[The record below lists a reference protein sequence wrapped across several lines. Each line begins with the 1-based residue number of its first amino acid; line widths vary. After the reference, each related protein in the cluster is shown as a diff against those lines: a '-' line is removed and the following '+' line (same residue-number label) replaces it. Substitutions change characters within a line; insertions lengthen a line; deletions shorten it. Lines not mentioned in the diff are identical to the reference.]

1 MATVSAPVKRMRR
14 LRPAPLWLS
23 LLPAFLAYFFLDF
36 SLRLFYGAMSDVS
49 LWAWQ
54 PLVFTLLWSGTM
66 TAIAALL
73 PRTGRR
79 IFLLVTFV
87 PFVLLSITHCVLYQ
101 LTGTCFS
108 FADLAYA
115 GDGARFVSAAY
126 FHLKVGQ
133 WLSIAV
139 CLALML
145 SAVIFTPQ
153 THVGRRGGIA
163 AAVLAAACAAGIFV
177 VHTTQM
183 PRGGAVE
190 HSEYLAWDNAESHDT
205 LADAYA
211 EFTNANRC
219 LMFSGLY
226 QYTVRGAAVTL
237 WPQTTADTERIAEL
251 DAYYAAHPKQA
262 ADTPLTGAF
271 AGKNLIMMESVDD
284 WLVTPE
290 YMPNLYRLEQ
300 EGVDFRNYY
309 APIFLAAATFNS
321 EFTANTG
328 LIAPEYQVR
337 NSYYSE
343 HALPYSLPNRF
354 RDAGYRAR
362 SYHAANPNIYN
373 RGQIHLNFGYESYN
387 DYGDLGM
394 DDYMLDS
401 QLLRGYDQIVSDE
414 PFFSFIITYSG
425 HGPYT
430 TEQQNISEP
439 HLDRARAVIDYSAVP
454 YTTEAQ
460 KEEYTR
466 AVAQAMETDAF
477 IGGLRERLEADGHAE
492 DTVLMLFT
500 DHYCKY
506 FSDAELIS
514 AIKGTS
520 NHNLLS
526 NVPFV
531 IWTEGIT
538 PQVSE
543 KTSARWT
550 SRRRSWTCSRWTL
563 TCAIISAMTCSART
577 AAWSTSATT
586 RGMTARPT
594 TPAATTRR
602 TRPCW
607 PCAGRCVS
615 SSMSR
620 RIRSAMTTLPICSGA
635 GSSIRMNRNAAKS
648 APNAMHSGRFFD
660 FRGYPF
666 MPGIRSRIVLDSLT
680 VTVHAAE
687 CVVPSAAVIC
697 RITDVEPTA
706 AAVAVTE

>member
-1 MATVSAPVKRMRR
+1 MATVSAPVKRARR

-36 SLRLFYGAMSDVS
+36 SLRLFYGAMSNVS

-87 PFVLLSITHCVLYQ
+87 PLALLTIAHCVLYQ

-145 SAVIFTPQ
+145 CAVIFTPK

-177 VHTTQM
+177 VHTVLM
-183 PRGGAVE
+183 PKGGAVE
-190 HSEYLAWDNAESHDT
+190 HSEYLAWDNAASHDT

-226 QYTVRGAAVTL
+226 QYTVRGAVVTL

-262 ADTPLTGAF
+262 ADTPMTGAF
-271 AGKNLIMMESVDD
+271 AGKNLIFIMKESMDD

-300 EGVDFRNYY
+300 EGVYFRNYY

-328 LIAPEYQVR
+328 MIAPEYQVR
-337 NSYYSE
+337 NSYYTE

-354 RDAGYRAR
+354 RNAGYCAR
-362 SYHAANPNIYN
+362 SFHAANPNIYN

-401 QLLRGYDQIVSDE
+401 QLLRGYDRIVSDE

-430 TEQQNISEP
+430 EEQDTISAP
-439 HLDRARAVIDYSAVP
+439 HLARARAVIDYSAVP

-492 DTVLMLFT
+492 DTVLVLFT

-520 NHNLLS
+520 DHNLLS

-538 PQVSE
+538 PQVYDKYVSTMDIAPTVVDLFSLDADLRYYIGNDMFGPDGGVVYFRNYAWYDG
-543 KTSARWT
+543 KTYDTGNDASTNPAVLAMREQVREQINISQDT
-550 SRRRSWTCSRWTL
+550 FRYDYFAYLQRR
-563 TCAIISAMTCSART
+563 
-577 AAWSTSATT
+577 
-586 RGMTARPT
+586 
-594 TPAATTRR
+594 
-602 TRPCW
+602 
-607 PCAGRCVS
+607 
-615 SSMSR
+615 
-620 RIRSAMTTLPICSGA
+620 
-635 GSSIRMNRNAAKS
+635 
-648 APNAMHSGRFFD
+648 
-660 FRGYPF
+660 
-666 MPGIRSRIVLDSLT
+666 GILNPD
-680 VTVHAAE
+680 E
-687 CVVPSAAVIC
+687 
-697 RITDVEPTA
+697 
-706 AAVAVTE
+706 

>member
-1 MATVSAPVKRMRR
+1 MATVSAPVKRARR

-36 SLRLFYGAMSDVS
+36 SLRLFYGAMSNVP

-87 PFVLLSITHCVLYQ
+87 PFALLTIAHCVLYQ

-115 GDGARFVSAAY
+115 GDGARFISAAY

-139 CLALML
+139 CLTLML
-145 SAVIFTPQ
+145 CAVIFTPQ
-153 THVGRRGGIA
+153 THVGRRGGIVV
-163 AAVLAAACAAGIFV
+163 AVLAAACAAGIFV

-183 PRGGAVE
+183 PRGGIVE

-226 QYTVRGAAVTL
+226 QYTVRGAVVTI

-262 ADTPLTGAF
+262 ADTPMTGAF
-271 AGKNLIMMESVDD
+271 AGKNLILIMMESVDD

-328 LIAPEYQVR
+328 MIAPEYQVR
-337 NSYYSE
+337 NLYYTE
-343 HALPYSLPNRF
+343 HALPYSLANLF

-430 TEQQNISEP
+430 EEQDTISAP
-439 HLDRARAVIDYSAVP
+439 HLARARAVIDYSTVP

-477 IGGLRERLEADGHAE
+477 IGGLRKQLEADGHAE

-506 FSDAELIS
+506 FSDVEFIS
-514 AIKGTS
+514 AIKGETDR
-520 NHNLLS
+520 NMLS

-543 KTSARWT
+543 KYVSTMDIAPTIVDLFSLDADLRYYIGNDMFGPDGGVVYFRNYAWYDGKT
-550 SRRRSWTCSRWTL
+550 YDTGNDASTNPAVLAMREQIDISQDTFRSDYFAYL
-563 TCAIISAMTCSART
+563 QK
-577 AAWSTSATT
+577 
-586 RGMTARPT
+586 
-594 TPAATTRR
+594 
-602 TRPCW
+602 
-607 PCAGRCVS
+607 
-615 SSMSR
+615 
-620 RIRSAMTTLPICSGA
+620 RSG
-635 GSSIRMNRNAAKS
+635 
-648 APNAMHSGRFFD
+648 
-660 FRGYPF
+660 
-666 MPGIRSRIVLDSLT
+666 
-680 VTVHAAE
+680 E
-687 CVVPSAAVIC
+687 
-697 RITDVEPTA
+697 
-706 AAVAVTE
+706 TETK

>member
-1 MATVSAPVKRMRR
+1 MATVSAPVKRARR
-14 LRPAPLWLS
+14 LRPAPLWLG

-36 SLRLFYGAMSDVS
+36 SLRLFYGAMSNVS

-87 PFVLLSITHCVLYQ
+87 PFALLTIAHCVLYQ

-115 GDGARFVSAAY
+115 GDGARFVSEAY

-145 SAVIFTPQ
+145 CAVIFTPP

-163 AAVLAAACAAGIFV
+163 AAVLAAACAAGIFA

-237 WPQTTADTERIAEL
+237 WPQTMADTERIAEL
-251 DAYYAAHPKQA
+251 DDYYASHPKEA
-262 ADTPLTGAF
+262 ADTPMTGAF
-271 AGKNLIMMESVDD
+271 AGKNLILIMMESVDD

-343 HALPYSLPNRF
+343 HALPYSLPNLF

-362 SYHAANPNIYN
+362 SFHAANPSIYN
-373 RGQIHLNFGYESYN
+373 RGQIHLNFGYESYS

-439 HLDRARAVIDYSAVP
+439 HLDRARAVSDYSTVP

-506 FSDAELIS
+506 FSDTELIE

-520 NHNLLS
+520 DHNLLS

-538 PQVSE
+538 PQVYDKYVSTMDIAPTVVDLFSLDADLRYYIGNDMFGPDGGVVYFRNYAWYDG
-543 KTSARWT
+543 KTYDTGNDASSNPAVLAMREQAREQLDVSQDT
-550 SRRRSWTCSRWTL
+550 FRYDYFACLQRR
-563 TCAIISAMTCSART
+563 
-577 AAWSTSATT
+577 
-586 RGMTARPT
+586 
-594 TPAATTRR
+594 
-602 TRPCW
+602 
-607 PCAGRCVS
+607 
-615 SSMSR
+615 
-620 RIRSAMTTLPICSGA
+620 
-635 GSSIRMNRNAAKS
+635 
-648 APNAMHSGRFFD
+648 
-660 FRGYPF
+660 
-666 MPGIRSRIVLDSLT
+666 GILNPD
-680 VTVHAAE
+680 E
-687 CVVPSAAVIC
+687 
-697 RITDVEPTA
+697 
-706 AAVAVTE
+706 

>member
-1 MATVSAPVKRMRR
+1 MATVSAPAKRARR

-36 SLRLFYGAMSDVS
+36 SLRLFYGAMSSVS

-87 PFVLLSITHCVLYQ
+87 PFALLTIAHCVLYQ

-145 SAVIFTPQ
+145 CAVIFTPK

-262 ADTPLTGAF
+262 ADTPMTGAF
-271 AGKNLIMMESVDD
+271 AGKNLILIMMESVDD

-300 EGVDFRNYY
+300 EGVYFRNYY

-328 LIAPEYQVR
+328 MIAPEYQVR

-343 HALPYSLPNRF
+343 HALPYSLPNLF

-362 SYHAANPNIYN
+362 SFHAANPSIYN
-373 RGQIHLNFGYESYN
+373 RGEIHLNFGYESYN

-439 HLDRARAVIDYSAVP
+439 HLDRARAVIDYSTVP

-506 FSDAELIS
+506 FSDAEFIS
-514 AIKGTS
+514 AIKGETDC
-520 NHNLLS
+520 NMLS

-538 PQVSE
+538 PQVYGKYVSTMDIAPTVVDLFSLDADLRYYIGNDMFGPDGGVVYFRNYAWYDG
-543 KTSARWT
+543 KTYDTGNDASTNPAVLAMREQVREQLNVSQDT
-550 SRRRSWTCSRWTL
+550 FRYDYFAYLQRR
-563 TCAIISAMTCSART
+563 
-577 AAWSTSATT
+577 
-586 RGMTARPT
+586 
-594 TPAATTRR
+594 
-602 TRPCW
+602 
-607 PCAGRCVS
+607 
-615 SSMSR
+615 
-620 RIRSAMTTLPICSGA
+620 
-635 GSSIRMNRNAAKS
+635 
-648 APNAMHSGRFFD
+648 
-660 FRGYPF
+660 
-666 MPGIRSRIVLDSLT
+666 GILNPD
-680 VTVHAAE
+680 E
-687 CVVPSAAVIC
+687 
-697 RITDVEPTA
+697 
-706 AAVAVTE
+706 

>member
-1 MATVSAPVKRMRR
+1 MATVSAPVKRVRR
-14 LRPAPLWLS
+14 LCPAPLWLS
-23 LLPAFLAYFFLDF
+23 LLLAFLAYFLLDF
-36 SLRLFYGAMSDVS
+36 SLRLFYGSMSDVS

-87 PFVLLSITHCVLYQ
+87 PFALLTIAHCVLYQ

-115 GDGARFVSAAY
+115 GDGVRFISASY
-126 FHLKVGQ
+126 FRLRKGE
-133 WLSIAV
+133 WFSLAV
-139 CLALML
+139 CLAMML
-145 SAVIFTPQ
+145 CAVIFTPQ

-163 AAVLAAACAAGIFV
+163 AAVLAATCAAGILV

-183 PRGGAVE
+183 PQGGIVE
-190 HSEYLAWDNAESHDT
+190 HNEYLAWNDAASHDT
-205 LADAYA
+205 LSETYA

-219 LMFSGLY
+219 LMLTGLY

-237 WPQTTADTERIAEL
+237 WPQDTATDQRLAEL
-251 DAYYAAHPKQA
+251 DDYYASHPKEA
-262 ADTPLTGAF
+262 ADTPMTGAF
-271 AGKNLIMMESVDD
+271 AGKNLIFIMMESMDD

-290 YMPNLYRLEQ
+290 YMPNLWRMEQ
-300 EGVDFRNYY
+300 EGLYFPNYY

-337 NSYYSE
+337 NSYYAE
-343 HALPYSLPNRF
+343 HALPYSLANLF
-354 RDAGYRAR
+354 CDAGYRAR

-414 PFFSFIITYSG
+414 PVFSFIITYSG

-439 HLDRARAVIDYSAVP
+439 HLDRARTVIDYSTVP

-514 AIKGTS
+514 AIKGETDR
-520 NHNLLS
+520 NMLS

-543 KTSARWT
+543 KYVSTMDIAPTIVDLFSLDADLRYYIGNDMFGPDGGVVYFRNYAWYDGKT
-550 SRRRSWTCSRWTL
+550 YDTGNDASSNPAVLAMREQVREQLNVSQDTFRYDYFAYLQRR
-563 TCAIISAMTCSART
+563 
-577 AAWSTSATT
+577 
-586 RGMTARPT
+586 
-594 TPAATTRR
+594 
-602 TRPCW
+602 
-607 PCAGRCVS
+607 
-615 SSMSR
+615 
-620 RIRSAMTTLPICSGA
+620 
-635 GSSIRMNRNAAKS
+635 
-648 APNAMHSGRFFD
+648 
-660 FRGYPF
+660 
-666 MPGIRSRIVLDSLT
+666 GILNPD
-680 VTVHAAE
+680 E
-687 CVVPSAAVIC
+687 
-697 RITDVEPTA
+697 
-706 AAVAVTE
+706 

>member
-1 MATVSAPVKRMRR
+1 MATVSAPVKRVRR

-36 SLRLFYGAMSDVS
+36 SLRLFYGSMSDVP

-54 PLVFTLLWSGTM
+54 PLLFTLLWSGTM

-87 PFVLLSITHCVLYQ
+87 PFALLTIAHCVLYQ

-133 WLSIAV
+133 WPSIAV

-183 PRGGAVE
+183 PRGGIVE

-226 QYTVRGAAVTL
+226 QYTVRGAVVTI

-251 DAYYAAHPKQA
+251 GAYYAAHPKQA
-262 ADTPLTGAF
+262 ADTPMTGAF
-271 AGKNLIMMESVDD
+271 AGKNLILIMMESVDD

-328 LIAPEYQVR
+328 MIAPEYQVR
-337 NSYYSE
+337 NLYYTE
-343 HALPYSLPNRF
+343 HALPYSLANLF

-430 TEQQNISEP
+430 TEQQNISDP
-439 HLDRARAVIDYSAVP
+439 HLEQARAAIDYSTVP

-477 IGGLRERLEADGHAE
+477 IGGLRKQLEADGNAE

-506 FSDAELIS
+506 FSDVEFIS
-514 AIKGTS
+514 AIKGETDR
-520 NHNLLS
+520 NMLS

-543 KTSARWT
+543 KYVSTMDIAPTIVDLFSLDADLRYYIGNDMFGPDGGVVYFRNYAWYDGKT
-550 SRRRSWTCSRWTL
+550 YDTGNDASTNPAVLAMREQIDISQDTFRSDYFAYL
-563 TCAIISAMTCSART
+563 QK
-577 AAWSTSATT
+577 
-586 RGMTARPT
+586 
-594 TPAATTRR
+594 
-602 TRPCW
+602 
-607 PCAGRCVS
+607 
-615 SSMSR
+615 
-620 RIRSAMTTLPICSGA
+620 RSG
-635 GSSIRMNRNAAKS
+635 
-648 APNAMHSGRFFD
+648 
-660 FRGYPF
+660 
-666 MPGIRSRIVLDSLT
+666 
-680 VTVHAAE
+680 E
-687 CVVPSAAVIC
+687 
-697 RITDVEPTA
+697 
-706 AAVAVTE
+706 TETK

>member
-1 MATVSAPVKRMRR
+1 MATVSAPVKRARR

-36 SLRLFYGAMSDVS
+36 SLRLFYGAMSNVS

-87 PFVLLSITHCVLYQ
+87 PFALLTIAHCVLYQ

-115 GDGARFVSAAY
+115 GDGARFISAAY
-126 FHLKVGQ
+126 FRLKVGQ

-145 SAVIFTPQ
+145 CAVIFTPQ

-177 VHTTQM
+177 VHATQM
-183 PRGGAVE
+183 PRGGIVE
-190 HSEYLAWDNAESHDT
+190 HNEYLAWDNAESHDT

-226 QYTVRGAAVTL
+226 QYTVRGAVVTL

-262 ADTPLTGAF
+262 ADTPMTGAF
-271 AGKNLIMMESVDD
+271 AGKNLIFIMMESMDD

-300 EGVDFRNYY
+300 EGVYFRNYY
-309 APIFLAAATFNS
+309 APIFLTAATFNS

-337 NSYYSE
+337 NSYYTE
-343 HALPYSLPNRF
+343 HALPYSLANLF

-430 TEQQNISEP
+430 EEQDTISAP
-439 HLDRARAVIDYSAVP
+439 HLARARAAIDYSTVP

-477 IGGLRERLEADGHAE
+477 IGGLRERLEADGHAK

-506 FSDAELIS
+506 FSDTELIE
-514 AIKGTS
+514 AIKGTGD
-520 NHNLLS
+520 HNLLS

-543 KTSARWT
+543 KYVSTMDIAPTVVDLFSLDADLRYYIGNDMFGPDGGVVYFRNYAWYDGKT
-550 SRRRSWTCSRWTL
+550 YDTGNDASSNPAVLAMREQVREQIDISQDTFRYDYFAYLQRR
-563 TCAIISAMTCSART
+563 
-577 AAWSTSATT
+577 
-586 RGMTARPT
+586 
-594 TPAATTRR
+594 
-602 TRPCW
+602 
-607 PCAGRCVS
+607 
-615 SSMSR
+615 
-620 RIRSAMTTLPICSGA
+620 
-635 GSSIRMNRNAAKS
+635 
-648 APNAMHSGRFFD
+648 
-660 FRGYPF
+660 
-666 MPGIRSRIVLDSLT
+666 GILNPD
-680 VTVHAAE
+680 E
-687 CVVPSAAVIC
+687 
-697 RITDVEPTA
+697 
-706 AAVAVTE
+706 

>member
-1 MATVSAPVKRMRR
+1 MATVSAPVKRVRR

-23 LLPAFLAYFFLDF
+23 LLLAFLAYFLLDF
-36 SLRLFYGAMSDVS
+36 SLRLFYGSMSDVS

-87 PFVLLSITHCVLYQ
+87 PLALLTIAHCVLYQ

-115 GDGARFVSAAY
+115 GDGARFISASY
-126 FHLKVGQ
+126 FRLRKGE
-133 WLSIAV
+133 WFSLAV
-139 CLALML
+139 CLAMML
-145 SAVIFTPQ
+145 CAVIFTPQ
-153 THVGRRGGIA
+153 THVGRSGRIA
-163 AAVLAAACAAGIFV
+163 AAVLAAACAAGILV

-183 PRGGAVE
+183 PRGGIVE
-190 HSEYLAWDNAESHDT
+190 HNEYFAWNDAASHDT
-205 LADAYA
+205 LSETYA

-226 QYTVRGAAVTL
+226 QYTVRGAVVTI

-262 ADTPLTGAF
+262 ADTPMSGAF
-271 AGKNLIMMESVDD
+271 AGKNLILIMMESVDD

-290 YMPNLYRLEQ
+290 YMPNLWRMEQ
-300 EGVDFRNYY
+300 EGLYFPNYY
-309 APIFLAAATFNS
+309 APMFLAAATFNS

-337 NSYYSE
+337 NSYYAE
-343 HALPYSLPNRF
+343 HALPYSLANLF
-354 RDAGYRAR
+354 CDAGYRAR

-430 TEQQNISEP
+430 EEQDTISAP
-439 HLDRARAVIDYSAVP
+439 HLARARTVIDYSTVP

-506 FSDAELIS
+506 FSDVELIS
-514 AIKGTS
+514 AIKGETDR
-520 NHNLLS
+520 NMLS

-543 KTSARWT
+543 KYVSTMDIAPTVVDLFSLDADLRYYIGNDMFGPDGGVVYFRNYAWYDGKT
-550 SRRRSWTCSRWTL
+550 YDTGNDASSNPAVLAMREQVREQLNVSQDTFRYDYFAYLQRR
-563 TCAIISAMTCSART
+563 
-577 AAWSTSATT
+577 
-586 RGMTARPT
+586 
-594 TPAATTRR
+594 
-602 TRPCW
+602 
-607 PCAGRCVS
+607 
-615 SSMSR
+615 
-620 RIRSAMTTLPICSGA
+620 
-635 GSSIRMNRNAAKS
+635 
-648 APNAMHSGRFFD
+648 
-660 FRGYPF
+660 
-666 MPGIRSRIVLDSLT
+666 GILNPD
-680 VTVHAAE
+680 E
-687 CVVPSAAVIC
+687 
-697 RITDVEPTA
+697 
-706 AAVAVTE
+706 

>member
-1 MATVSAPVKRMRR
+1 MATVSAPVKRARR

-36 SLRLFYGAMSDVS
+36 SLRLFYGAMSNVS

-87 PFVLLSITHCVLYQ
+87 PFALLTIAHCVLYQ

-115 GDGARFVSAAY
+115 GDGARFISAAY

-145 SAVIFTPQ
+145 CAVIFTPQ

-177 VHTTQM
+177 VHATQM
-183 PRGGAVE
+183 PRGGIVE
-190 HSEYLAWDNAESHDT
+190 HNEYLAWDNAESHDT

-226 QYTVRGAAVTL
+226 QYTVRGAVVTL

-262 ADTPLTGAF
+262 ADTPMTGAF
-271 AGKNLIMMESVDD
+271 AGKNLIFIMMESMDD

-300 EGVDFRNYY
+300 EGVYFRNYY
-309 APIFLAAATFNS
+309 APIFLTAATFNS

-337 NSYYSE
+337 NSYYTE
-343 HALPYSLPNRF
+343 HALPYSLANLF

-430 TEQQNISEP
+430 EEQDTISAP
-439 HLDRARAVIDYSAVP
+439 HLARARAAIDYSTVP

-477 IGGLRERLEADGHAE
+477 IGGLRERLEADGHAK

-506 FSDAELIS
+506 FSDTELIE
-514 AIKGTS
+514 AIKGTGD
-520 NHNLLS
+520 HNLLS

-543 KTSARWT
+543 KYVSTMDIAPTVVDLFSLDADLRYYIGNDMFGPDGGVVYFRNYAWYDGKT
-550 SRRRSWTCSRWTL
+550 YDTGNDASSNPAVLAMREQVREQIDISQDTFRYDYFAYLQRR
-563 TCAIISAMTCSART
+563 
-577 AAWSTSATT
+577 
-586 RGMTARPT
+586 
-594 TPAATTRR
+594 
-602 TRPCW
+602 
-607 PCAGRCVS
+607 
-615 SSMSR
+615 
-620 RIRSAMTTLPICSGA
+620 
-635 GSSIRMNRNAAKS
+635 
-648 APNAMHSGRFFD
+648 
-660 FRGYPF
+660 
-666 MPGIRSRIVLDSLT
+666 GILNPD
-680 VTVHAAE
+680 E
-687 CVVPSAAVIC
+687 
-697 RITDVEPTA
+697 
-706 AAVAVTE
+706 

>member
-1 MATVSAPVKRMRR
+1 MATVSAPVKRVRH

-36 SLRLFYGAMSDVS
+36 SLRLFYGAMSNVS

-87 PFVLLSITHCVLYQ
+87 PFALLTIAHCVLYQ

-115 GDGARFVSAAY
+115 GDGARFVSEAY

-145 SAVIFTPQ
+145 CAVIFTPP

-163 AAVLAAACAAGIFV
+163 AAVLAAACAAGIFA

-237 WPQTTADTERIAEL
+237 WPQTMADTERIAEL
-251 DAYYAAHPKQA
+251 DDYYASHPKEA
-262 ADTPLTGAF
+262 ADTPMTGAF
-271 AGKNLIMMESVDD
+271 AGKNLILIMMESVDD

-343 HALPYSLPNRF
+343 HALPYSLPNLF

-362 SYHAANPNIYN
+362 SFHAANPSIYN
-373 RGQIHLNFGYESYN
+373 RGQIHLNFGYESYS

-439 HLDRARAVIDYSAVP
+439 HLDRARAVIDYSTVP

-477 IGGLRERLEADGHAE
+477 IGGLRERL
-492 DTVLMLFT
+492 
-500 DHYCKY
+500 
-506 FSDAELIS
+506 
-514 AIKGTS
+514 
-520 NHNLLS
+520 
-526 NVPFV
+526 
-531 IWTEGIT
+531 
-538 PQVSE
+538 
-543 KTSARWT
+543 
-550 SRRRSWTCSRWTL
+550 
-563 TCAIISAMTCSART
+563 
-577 AAWSTSATT
+577 
-586 RGMTARPT
+586 
-594 TPAATTRR
+594 
-602 TRPCW
+602 
-607 PCAGRCVS
+607 
-615 SSMSR
+615 
-620 RIRSAMTTLPICSGA
+620 
-635 GSSIRMNRNAAKS
+635 
-648 APNAMHSGRFFD
+648 
-660 FRGYPF
+660 
-666 MPGIRSRIVLDSLT
+666 
-680 VTVHAAE
+680 
-687 CVVPSAAVIC
+687 
-697 RITDVEPTA
+697 
-706 AAVAVTE
+706 

>member
-1 MATVSAPVKRMRR
+1 MATVSAPAKRAQR

-36 SLRLFYGAMSDVS
+36 SLRLFYGAMSDVP

-79 IFLLVTFV
+79 IFLLITFV
-87 PFVLLSITHCVLYQ
+87 PFALLTIAHCVLYQ

-145 SAVIFTPQ
+145 CAVIFTPQ

-226 QYTVRGAAVTL
+226 QYTVRGVVVTL

-251 DAYYAAHPKQA
+251 DDYYASHPKQA
-262 ADTPLTGAF
+262 ADTPMTGAF
-271 AGKNLIMMESVDD
+271 AGKNLILIMMESVDD

-300 EGVDFRNYY
+300 EGVYFRNYY

-328 LIAPEYQVR
+328 MIAPEYQVR

-354 RDAGYRAR
+354 RDAGYCAR
-362 SYHAANPNIYN
+362 SFHAANPNIYN
-373 RGQIHLNFGYESYN
+373 RGQIHLNFGYESYS

-439 HLDRARAVIDYSAVP
+439 HLDRARAVIDYSTVP

-514 AIKGTS
+514 AIKGETDR
-520 NHNLLS
+520 NMLS

-543 KTSARWT
+543 KYVSTMDIAPTIVDLFSLDADLRYYIGNDMFGPDGGMVYFRNYAWYDGKT
-550 SRRRSWTCSRWTL
+550 YDTGNDASSNPAVLAMREQVREQIDISQDTFRYDYFACLQRR
-563 TCAIISAMTCSART
+563 
-577 AAWSTSATT
+577 
-586 RGMTARPT
+586 
-594 TPAATTRR
+594 
-602 TRPCW
+602 
-607 PCAGRCVS
+607 
-615 SSMSR
+615 
-620 RIRSAMTTLPICSGA
+620 
-635 GSSIRMNRNAAKS
+635 
-648 APNAMHSGRFFD
+648 
-660 FRGYPF
+660 
-666 MPGIRSRIVLDSLT
+666 GILNPD
-680 VTVHAAE
+680 E
-687 CVVPSAAVIC
+687 
-697 RITDVEPTA
+697 
-706 AAVAVTE
+706 

>member
-1 MATVSAPVKRMRR
+1 MATVSAPVKRVRR

-36 SLRLFYGAMSDVS
+36 SLRLFYGAMSNVS

-87 PFVLLSITHCVLYQ
+87 PFVLLTIAHCVLYQ

-145 SAVIFTPQ
+145 CAVIFTPK

-190 HSEYLAWDNAESHDT
+190 HSEYLAWDNAASHDT

-219 LMFSGLY
+219 LMLTGLY
-226 QYTVRGAAVTL
+226 QYTVRGAVVTL

-262 ADTPLTGAF
+262 ADTPMTGAF
-271 AGKNLIMMESVDD
+271 AGKNLILIMMESMDD

-290 YMPNLYRLEQ
+290 YMPNLYRMEQ
-300 EGVDFRNYY
+300 EGVYFRNYY

-328 LIAPEYQVR
+328 MIAPEYQVR
-337 NSYYSE
+337 NSYYTE
-343 HALPYSLPNRF
+343 HALPYSLANLF
-354 RDAGYRAR
+354 RDAGYCAR
-362 SYHAANPNIYN
+362 SFHAANPNIYN

-401 QLLRGYDQIVSDE
+401 QLLRGYDRIVSDE

-430 TEQQNISEP
+430 EEQDTISAP
-439 HLDRARAVIDYSAVP
+439 HLARARAVIDYSTVP

-506 FSDAELIS
+506 FSDTELIE
-514 AIKGTS
+514 AIKGTGD
-520 NHNLLS
+520 HNLLS

-531 IWTEGIT
+531 IWAEGIT

-543 KTSARWT
+543 KYVSTMDVAPTIVDLFSLDADLRYYIGNDMFGPDGGVVYFRNYAWYDGKT
-550 SRRRSWTCSRWTL
+550 YDTGNDASTNPAVLAMREQVREQIDISQDTFRYDYFAYLQRR
-563 TCAIISAMTCSART
+563 
-577 AAWSTSATT
+577 
-586 RGMTARPT
+586 
-594 TPAATTRR
+594 
-602 TRPCW
+602 
-607 PCAGRCVS
+607 
-615 SSMSR
+615 
-620 RIRSAMTTLPICSGA
+620 
-635 GSSIRMNRNAAKS
+635 
-648 APNAMHSGRFFD
+648 
-660 FRGYPF
+660 
-666 MPGIRSRIVLDSLT
+666 GILNPD
-680 VTVHAAE
+680 E
-687 CVVPSAAVIC
+687 
-697 RITDVEPTA
+697 
-706 AAVAVTE
+706 

>member
-1 MATVSAPVKRMRR
+1 MATVSAPVKRARR

-36 SLRLFYGAMSDVS
+36 SLRLFYGAMSNVS

-73 PRTGRR
+73 PRVGRR

-87 PFVLLSITHCVLYQ
+87 PFLLLSITHCVLYQ

-145 SAVIFTPQ
+145 CAVIFTPKARP
-153 THVGRRGGIA
+153 GRRGRIV

-177 VHTTQM
+177 VHTVLM
-183 PRGGAVE
+183 PRGGTVE

-226 QYTVRGAAVTL
+226 QYTVRGAAVTI

-262 ADTPLTGAF
+262 ADTPMTGAF
-271 AGKNLIMMESVDD
+271 AGKNLILIMMESMDD

-290 YMPNLYRLEQ
+290 YMPNLYRMEQ
-300 EGVDFRNYY
+300 EGVYFRNYY

-337 NSYYSE
+337 NSYYAE
-343 HALPYSLPNRF
+343 HALPYSLANLF

-373 RGQIHLNFGYESYN
+373 RGQIHLNFGYESYS

-430 TEQQNISEP
+430 EEQQNISEP
-439 HLDRARAVIDYSAVP
+439 HLDRARAVIDYSTVP

-477 IGGLRERLEADGHAE
+477 IGGLRKQLEADGHAE
-492 DTVLMLFT
+492 DTVLVLFT

-506 FSDAELIS
+506 FSDTELIE

-520 NHNLLS
+520 DHNLLS

-538 PQVSE
+538 PQVYDKYVSTMDIAPTVVDLFSLDADLRYYIGNDMFGPDGGVVYFRNYAWYDG
-543 KTSARWT
+543 KTYDTGNDASTNPAVLAMREQVREQIDI
-550 SRRRSWTCSRWTL
+550 SQDMFRSDYFAYL
-563 TCAIISAMTCSART
+563 QK
-577 AAWSTSATT
+577 
-586 RGMTARPT
+586 
-594 TPAATTRR
+594 
-602 TRPCW
+602 
-607 PCAGRCVS
+607 
-615 SSMSR
+615 
-620 RIRSAMTTLPICSGA
+620 RSG
-635 GSSIRMNRNAAKS
+635 
-648 APNAMHSGRFFD
+648 
-660 FRGYPF
+660 
-666 MPGIRSRIVLDSLT
+666 
-680 VTVHAAE
+680 E
-687 CVVPSAAVIC
+687 
-697 RITDVEPTA
+697 
-706 AAVAVTE
+706 TETK

>member
-1 MATVSAPVKRMRR
+1 MATVSAPVKRARR

-23 LLPAFLAYFFLDF
+23 LLPAFLAYFLLDF
-36 SLRLFYGAMSDVS
+36 SLRLFYGAMSNVS

-73 PRTGRR
+73 PRMGRR

-87 PFVLLSITHCVLYQ
+87 PFALLTITHCVLYQ

-126 FHLKVGQ
+126 FHLKAGQ

-145 SAVIFTPQ
+145 CAVIFTPQ

-163 AAVLAAACAAGIFV
+163 AAVLAAACAAGIFA

-183 PRGGAVE
+183 PRGGIVE
-190 HSEYLAWDNAESHDT
+190 HNEYFAWNDAASHDT
-205 LADAYA
+205 LSETYA

-226 QYTVRGAAVTL
+226 QYTVRGAVVTI

-251 DAYYAAHPKQA
+251 DAYYAANPKEA
-262 ADTPLTGAF
+262 ADTPMTGAF
-271 AGKNLIMMESVDD
+271 AGKNLILIMMESVDD

-300 EGVDFRNYY
+300 EGVYFRNYY

-328 LIAPEYQVR
+328 MIAPEYQVR

-354 RDAGYRAR
+354 RDAGYCAR
-362 SYHAANPNIYN
+362 SFHAANPSIYN

-387 DYGDLGM
+387 DASVLDM
-394 DDYMLDS
+394 DSYMLDA
-401 QLLRGYDQIVSDE
+401 QMLNGYDRIVSDE

-430 TEQQNISEP
+430 EEQDTISAP
-439 HLDRARAVIDYSAVP
+439 HLARARAVIDYSTVP

-506 FSDAELIS
+506 FSDAEFIS
-514 AIKGTS
+514 AIKGETDR
-520 NHNLLS
+520 NMLS

-538 PQVSE
+538 PQVYDKYVSTMDIAPTVVDLFSLDADLRYYIGNDMFGPDGGVVYFRNYAWYDG
-543 KTSARWT
+543 KTYDTGSDDAPDPAVLAV
-550 SRRRSWTCSRWTL
+550 RRQVREQL
-563 TCAIISAMTCSART
+563 DISQDTFRYDYFAYLQR
-577 AAWSTSATT
+577 
-586 RGMTARPT
+586 RG
-594 TPAATTRR
+594 
-602 TRPCW
+602 
-607 PCAGRCVS
+607 
-615 SSMSR
+615 
-620 RIRSAMTTLPICSGA
+620 I
-635 GSSIRMNRNAAKS
+635 
-648 APNAMHSGRFFD
+648 
-660 FRGYPF
+660 
-666 MPGIRSRIVLDSLT
+666 LDPD
-680 VTVHAAE
+680 E
-687 CVVPSAAVIC
+687 
-697 RITDVEPTA
+697 
-706 AAVAVTE
+706 

>member
-1 MATVSAPVKRMRR
+1 MATVSAPAKRAQR

-23 LLPAFLAYFFLDF
+23 LLLAFLAYFLLDF
-36 SLRLFYGAMSDVS
+36 SLRLFYGSMSDVS

-87 PFVLLSITHCVLYQ
+87 PLALLTIAHCVLYQ

-115 GDGARFVSAAY
+115 GDGARFISVSY
-126 FHLKVGQ
+126 FRLRKGE
-133 WLSIAV
+133 WFSLAV
-139 CLALML
+139 CLAMML
-145 SAVIFTPQ
+145 CAVIFMPKARP
-153 THVGRRGGIA
+153 GRRGRIV
-163 AAVLAAACAAGIFV
+163 AAVLAVACAAGIIV
-177 VHTTQM
+177 VHNVLVC
-183 PRGGAVE
+183 RGDDQDR
-190 HSEYLAWDNAESHDT
+190 SEYLSWDNAESHDT
-205 LADAYA
+205 FRDTYTD
-211 EFTNANRC
+211 FSNPSRC
-219 LMFSGLY
+219 LMLTGLY

-237 WPQTTADTERIAEL
+237 WPQDTATDQRLAEL
-251 DAYYAAHPKQA
+251 DDYYASHPKEA
-262 ADTPLTGAF
+262 ADTPMTGAF
-271 AGKNLIMMESVDD
+271 AGKNLILIMMESVDD

-300 EGVDFRNYY
+300 EGLYFPNYY

-328 LIAPEYQVR
+328 MIAPEYQVR
-337 NSYYSE
+337 NSYYTE
-343 HALPYSLPNRF
+343 HALPYSLANLF
-354 RDAGYRAR
+354 CDAGYRAR

-439 HLDRARAVIDYSAVP
+439 HLDRARTVIDYSTVP

-506 FSDAELIS
+506 FSDVELIS
-514 AIKGTS
+514 AIKGETDR
-520 NHNLLS
+520 NMLS

-543 KTSARWT
+543 KYVSTMDIAPTIVDLFSLDADLRYYIGNDMFGPDGGVVYFRNYAWYDGKT
-550 SRRRSWTCSRWTL
+550 YDTGNDASSNPAVLAMREQVREQLNVSQDTFRYDYFAYLQRR
-563 TCAIISAMTCSART
+563 
-577 AAWSTSATT
+577 
-586 RGMTARPT
+586 
-594 TPAATTRR
+594 
-602 TRPCW
+602 
-607 PCAGRCVS
+607 
-615 SSMSR
+615 
-620 RIRSAMTTLPICSGA
+620 
-635 GSSIRMNRNAAKS
+635 
-648 APNAMHSGRFFD
+648 
-660 FRGYPF
+660 
-666 MPGIRSRIVLDSLT
+666 GILNPD
-680 VTVHAAE
+680 E
-687 CVVPSAAVIC
+687 
-697 RITDVEPTA
+697 
-706 AAVAVTE
+706 

>member
-1 MATVSAPVKRMRR
+1 MATVSAPVKRARR

-36 SLRLFYGAMSDVS
+36 SLRLFYGAMSNVS

-87 PFVLLSITHCVLYQ
+87 PFVLLTITHCVLYQ

-145 SAVIFTPQ
+145 CAVIFTPQ
-153 THVGRRGGIA
+153 TRVGRRGGIA
-163 AAVLAAACAAGIFV
+163 AAVMAAACAAGIFV

-183 PRGGAVE
+183 PRGGIME
-190 HSEYLAWDNAESHDT
+190 HNEYLAWNDAESHDT

-226 QYTVRGAAVTL
+226 QYTVRGAVVTI

-262 ADTPLTGAF
+262 ADTPMTGAF
-271 AGKNLIMMESVDD
+271 AGKNLILIMMESMDD
-284 WLVTPE
+284 WFVTPE

-300 EGVDFRNYY
+300 EGVYFRNYY

-328 LIAPEYQVR
+328 MIAPEYQVR
-337 NSYYSE
+337 NSYYAE
-343 HALPYSLPNRF
+343 HALPYSLANLF

-430 TEQQNISEP
+430 TEQQNISDP
-439 HLDRARAVIDYSAVP
+439 HLEQARAAIDYSTVP

-506 FSDAELIS
+506 FSDAEFIS
-514 AIKGTS
+514 AIKGETDR
-520 NHNLLS
+520 NMLS

-531 IWTEGIT
+531 IWTEGIA
-538 PQVSE
+538 PQVYDKYVSTMDIAPTIVDLFSLDADLRYYIGNDMFGPDGGVVYFRNYAWYDG
-543 KTSARWT
+543 KTYDT
-550 SRRRSWTCSRWTL
+550 
-563 TCAIISAMTCSART
+563 
-577 AAWSTSATT
+577 
-586 RGMTARPT
+586 GND
-594 TPAATTRR
+594 
-602 TRPCW
+602 
-607 PCAGRCVS
+607 
-615 SSMSR
+615 
-620 RIRSAMTTLPICSGA
+620 
-635 GSSIRMNRNAAKS
+635 GSSNPAVL
-648 APNAMHSGRFFD
+648 AMREQVREQLDVSQD
-660 FRGYPF
+660 TFRYDYF
-666 MPGIRSRIVLDSLT
+666 ACLQRRGILNPD
-680 VTVHAAE
+680 E
-687 CVVPSAAVIC
+687 
-697 RITDVEPTA
+697 
-706 AAVAVTE
+706 

>member
-1 MATVSAPVKRMRR
+1 MATVSAPVKRARR

-36 SLRLFYGAMSDVS
+36 SLRLFYGAMSNVS

-87 PFVLLSITHCVLYQ
+87 PFALLTIAHCVLYQ

-145 SAVIFTPQ
+145 CAVIFTPKARP
-153 THVGRRGGIA
+153 GRRGGIA

-177 VHTTQM
+177 VHTVLM
-183 PRGGAVE
+183 PKGGAVE

-226 QYTVRGAAVTL
+226 QYTVRGAVVTI
-237 WPQTTADTERIAEL
+237 WPQTTADTGRIAEL

-262 ADTPLTGAF
+262 ADTPMTGAF
-271 AGKNLIMMESVDD
+271 AGKNLIFIMMESMDD

-300 EGVDFRNYY
+300 EGVYFRNYY

-328 LIAPEYQVR
+328 MIAPEYQVR
-337 NSYYSE
+337 NSYYAE

-354 RDAGYRAR
+354 RDAGYCAR
-362 SYHAANPNIYN
+362 SFHAANPNIYN

-430 TEQQNISEP
+430 EEQDTISAP
-439 HLDRARAVIDYSAVP
+439 HLARARAVIDYSTVP

-492 DTVLMLFT
+492 DTVLVLFT

-506 FSDAELIS
+506 FSDVELIS
-514 AIKGTS
+514 AIKGETDR
-520 NHNLLS
+520 NMLS

-543 KTSARWT
+543 KYVSTMDIAPTIVDLFSLNANLRYYIGNDMFGPDGGVVYFRNYAWYDGKT
-550 SRRRSWTCSRWTL
+550 YDTGNDASSNPAVLAMREQVREQIDVSQDTFRYDYFAYLQRR
-563 TCAIISAMTCSART
+563 
-577 AAWSTSATT
+577 
-586 RGMTARPT
+586 
-594 TPAATTRR
+594 
-602 TRPCW
+602 
-607 PCAGRCVS
+607 
-615 SSMSR
+615 
-620 RIRSAMTTLPICSGA
+620 
-635 GSSIRMNRNAAKS
+635 
-648 APNAMHSGRFFD
+648 
-660 FRGYPF
+660 
-666 MPGIRSRIVLDSLT
+666 GILNPD
-680 VTVHAAE
+680 E
-687 CVVPSAAVIC
+687 
-697 RITDVEPTA
+697 
-706 AAVAVTE
+706 

>member
-1 MATVSAPVKRMRR
+1 MATVSAPVKRVRR
-14 LRPAPLWLS
+14 LCPAPLWLS
-23 LLPAFLAYFFLDF
+23 LLLAFLAYFLLDF
-36 SLRLFYGAMSDVS
+36 SLRLFYGSMSDVS

-87 PFVLLSITHCVLYQ
+87 PFALLTIAHCVLYQ

-115 GDGARFVSAAY
+115 GDGVRFISASY
-126 FHLKVGQ
+126 FRLRKGE
-133 WLSIAV
+133 WFSLAV
-139 CLALML
+139 CLAMML
-145 SAVIFTPQ
+145 CAVIFTPQ

-163 AAVLAAACAAGIFV
+163 AAVLAATCAAGILV

-183 PRGGAVE
+183 PQGGIVE
-190 HSEYLAWDNAESHDT
+190 HNEYLAWNDAASHDT
-205 LADAYA
+205 LSETYA

-262 ADTPLTGAF
+262 ADTPMTGAF
-271 AGKNLIMMESVDD
+271 AGKNLILIMMESVDD

-300 EGVDFRNYY
+300 EGVYFRNYY

-337 NSYYSE
+337 NSYYVE
-343 HALPYSLPNRF
+343 HALPYSLANLF

-439 HLDRARAVIDYSAVP
+439 HLDRARTVIDYSTVP

-460 KEEYTR
+460 KEEYAR

-514 AIKGTS
+514 AIKGETDR
-520 NHNLLS
+520 NMLS

-543 KTSARWT
+543 KYVSTMDIAPTIVDLFSLDADLRYYIGNDMFGPDGGVVYFRNYAWYDGKT
-550 SRRRSWTCSRWTL
+550 YDTGNDASSNPAVLAMREQLDVSQDTFRYDYFAYLQRR
-563 TCAIISAMTCSART
+563 
-577 AAWSTSATT
+577 
-586 RGMTARPT
+586 
-594 TPAATTRR
+594 
-602 TRPCW
+602 
-607 PCAGRCVS
+607 
-615 SSMSR
+615 
-620 RIRSAMTTLPICSGA
+620 
-635 GSSIRMNRNAAKS
+635 
-648 APNAMHSGRFFD
+648 
-660 FRGYPF
+660 
-666 MPGIRSRIVLDSLT
+666 GILNPD
-680 VTVHAAE
+680 E
-687 CVVPSAAVIC
+687 
-697 RITDVEPTA
+697 
-706 AAVAVTE
+706 

>member
-1 MATVSAPVKRMRR
+1 MATVSAPVKRARR

-36 SLRLFYGAMSDVS
+36 SLRLFYGAMSNVS

-87 PFVLLSITHCVLYQ
+87 PFALLTITHCVLYQ

-145 SAVIFTPQ
+145 CAVIFTPQ
-153 THVGRRGGIA
+153 THIGRRGGIA

-183 PRGGAVE
+183 PRGGIME
-190 HSEYLAWDNAESHDT
+190 HNEYLAWNDAESHDT

-211 EFTNANRC
+211 EFINANRC

-226 QYTVRGAAVTL
+226 QYTVRGAVVTI

-262 ADTPLTGAF
+262 ADTPMTGAF
-271 AGKNLIMMESVDD
+271 AGKNLILIMMESVDD

-328 LIAPEYQVR
+328 MIAPEYQVR

-343 HALPYSLPNRF
+343 HALPYSLPNLF

-362 SYHAANPNIYN
+362 SFHAANPSIYN
-373 RGQIHLNFGYESYN
+373 RGQIHLNFGYESYS

-492 DTVLMLFT
+492 DTVLVLFT

-506 FSDAELIS
+506 FSDTELIE

-520 NHNLLS
+520 DHNLLS

-538 PQVSE
+538 PQVYDKYVSTMDIAPTVVDLFSLDADLRYYIGNDMFGPDGGVVYFRNYAWYDG
-543 KTSARWT
+543 KTYDTGNDASSNPAVLAM
-550 SRRRSWTCSRWTL
+550 RRQVREQLDVSQDTFRYDYFAYL
-563 TCAIISAMTCSART
+563 QR
-577 AAWSTSATT
+577 
-586 RGMTARPT
+586 RG
-594 TPAATTRR
+594 
-602 TRPCW
+602 
-607 PCAGRCVS
+607 
-615 SSMSR
+615 
-620 RIRSAMTTLPICSGA
+620 IL
-635 GSSIRMNRNAAKS
+635 N
-648 APNAMHSGRFFD
+648 
-660 FRGYPF
+660 
-666 MPGIRSRIVLDSLT
+666 LD
-680 VTVHAAE
+680 E
-687 CVVPSAAVIC
+687 
-697 RITDVEPTA
+697 
-706 AAVAVTE
+706 

>member
-1 MATVSAPVKRMRR
+1 MATVSAPAKRAQR

-23 LLPAFLAYFFLDF
+23 LLLAFLAYFFLDF
-36 SLRLFYGAMSDVS
+36 SLRLFYGSMSDVS

-87 PFVLLSITHCVLYQ
+87 PFALLTIAHCVLYQ

-115 GDGARFVSAAY
+115 GDGARFISASY
-126 FHLKVGQ
+126 FRLRKGE
-133 WLSIAV
+133 WFSLAV
-139 CLALML
+139 CLAMML
-145 SAVIFTPQ
+145 CAVIFTPKARP
-153 THVGRRGGIA
+153 GRRGRIV

-183 PRGGAVE
+183 PRGGIVE
-190 HSEYLAWDNAESHDT
+190 HNEYLAWDNAESHDT

-226 QYTVRGAAVTL
+226 QYTVRGAFVTL
-237 WPQTTADTERIAEL
+237 WPQTTADTEWIAEL

-262 ADTPLTGAF
+262 ADTPMTGAF
-271 AGKNLIMMESVDD
+271 AGKNLILIMMESVDD

-290 YMPNLYRLEQ
+290 YMPNLYRMEQ
-300 EGVDFRNYY
+300 EGVYFRNYY

-328 LIAPEYQVR
+328 MIAPEYQVR
-337 NSYYSE
+337 NSYYAE
-343 HALPYSLPNRF
+343 HALPYSLANLF
-354 RDAGYRAR
+354 CDAGYRAR

-439 HLDRARAVIDYSAVP
+439 HLDRARTVIDYSTVP

-506 FSDAELIS
+506 FSDVELIS
-514 AIKGTS
+514 AIKGETDR
-520 NHNLLS
+520 NMLS

-543 KTSARWT
+543 KYVSTMDIAPTIVDLFSLDADLRYYIGNDMFGPDGGVVYFRNYAWYDGKTYDTGSDDAPDPAVLAVRRQAREQLDVSQDT
-550 SRRRSWTCSRWTL
+550 FRYDYFAYLQRR
-563 TCAIISAMTCSART
+563 
-577 AAWSTSATT
+577 
-586 RGMTARPT
+586 
-594 TPAATTRR
+594 
-602 TRPCW
+602 
-607 PCAGRCVS
+607 
-615 SSMSR
+615 
-620 RIRSAMTTLPICSGA
+620 
-635 GSSIRMNRNAAKS
+635 
-648 APNAMHSGRFFD
+648 
-660 FRGYPF
+660 
-666 MPGIRSRIVLDSLT
+666 GILNPD
-680 VTVHAAE
+680 E
-687 CVVPSAAVIC
+687 
-697 RITDVEPTA
+697 
-706 AAVAVTE
+706 

>member
-1 MATVSAPVKRMRR
+1 MATVSAPAKRAQR

-23 LLPAFLAYFFLDF
+23 LLLAFLAYFFLDF
-36 SLRLFYGAMSDVS
+36 SLRLFYGAMSNVP

-79 IFLLVTFV
+79 IFLLITFV
-87 PFVLLSITHCVLYQ
+87 PFALLTIAHCVLYQ

-145 SAVIFTPQ
+145 CAVIFTPK

-163 AAVLAAACAAGIFV
+163 AAVLAVACAAGIIV
-177 VHTTQM
+177 VHNVLVY
-183 PRGGAVE
+183 RGDDQDR
-190 HSEYLAWDNAESHDT
+190 SEYLSWDNAESHDT

-226 QYTVRGAAVTL
+226 QYTVRGAVVTI
-237 WPQTTADTERIAEL
+237 WPQDTATDQRLAEL
-251 DAYYAAHPKQA
+251 DDYYASHPKEA
-262 ADTPLTGAF
+262 ADTPMTGAF
-271 AGKNLIMMESVDD
+271 AGKNLILIMMESVDD

-300 EGVDFRNYY
+300 EGVYFQNYY

-328 LIAPEYQVR
+328 MIAPEYQVR
-337 NSYYSE
+337 NSYYTE
-343 HALPYSLPNRF
+343 HALPYSLPNLF

-362 SYHAANPNIYN
+362 SFHAANPNIYN

-430 TEQQNISEP
+430 TEQQNISDP
-439 HLDRARAVIDYSAVP
+439 HLEQARAAIDYSTVP

-492 DTVLMLFT
+492 DTVLVLFT

-506 FSDAELIS
+506 FSDTELIE

-520 NHNLLS
+520 DHNLLS

-543 KTSARWT
+543 KYVSTMDIAPTIVDLFSLDADLRYYIGNDMFGPDGGVVYF
-550 SRRRSWTCSRWTL
+550 RNY
-563 TCAIISAMTCSART
+563 
-577 AAWSTSATT
+577 AWYDGKTYDTGNDASTN
-586 RGMTARPT
+586 
-594 TPAATTRR
+594 PAALAMREQVREQIDISQDTFRYDYFAYLQRR
-602 TRPCW
+602 
-607 PCAGRCVS
+607 
-615 SSMSR
+615 
-620 RIRSAMTTLPICSGA
+620 
-635 GSSIRMNRNAAKS
+635 
-648 APNAMHSGRFFD
+648 
-660 FRGYPF
+660 
-666 MPGIRSRIVLDSLT
+666 GILNPD
-680 VTVHAAE
+680 E
-687 CVVPSAAVIC
+687 
-697 RITDVEPTA
+697 
-706 AAVAVTE
+706 

>member
-1 MATVSAPVKRMRR
+1 MATVSAPVKRARR

-36 SLRLFYGAMSDVS
+36 SLRLFYGAMSNVS

-87 PFVLLSITHCVLYQ
+87 PFALLTIAHCVLYQ

-115 GDGARFVSAAY
+115 GDGARFVSEAY

-145 SAVIFTPQ
+145 CAVIFTPP

-163 AAVLAAACAAGIFV
+163 AAVLAAACAAGIFA

-237 WPQTTADTERIAEL
+237 WPQTMADTERIAEL
-251 DAYYAAHPKQA
+251 DDYYASHPKEA
-262 ADTPLTGAF
+262 ADTPMTGAF
-271 AGKNLIMMESVDD
+271 AGKNLILIMMESVDD

-343 HALPYSLPNRF
+343 HALPYSLPNLF

-362 SYHAANPNIYN
+362 SFHAANPSIYN
-373 RGQIHLNFGYESYN
+373 RGQIHLNFGYESYS

-439 HLDRARAVIDYSAVP
+439 HLDRARAVIDYSTVP

-506 FSDAELIS
+506 FSDTELIE

-520 NHNLLS
+520 DHNLLS

-531 IWTEGIT
+531 IWTEGIA
-538 PQVSE
+538 PQVYDKYVSTMDIAPTVVDLFSLDADLRYYIGNDMFGPDGGVVYFRNYAWYDG
-543 KTSARWT
+543 KTYDTGNDASSNPAVLAMREQAREQLDVSQDT
-550 SRRRSWTCSRWTL
+550 FRYDYFACLQRR
-563 TCAIISAMTCSART
+563 
-577 AAWSTSATT
+577 
-586 RGMTARPT
+586 
-594 TPAATTRR
+594 
-602 TRPCW
+602 
-607 PCAGRCVS
+607 
-615 SSMSR
+615 
-620 RIRSAMTTLPICSGA
+620 
-635 GSSIRMNRNAAKS
+635 
-648 APNAMHSGRFFD
+648 
-660 FRGYPF
+660 
-666 MPGIRSRIVLDSLT
+666 GILN
-680 VTVHAAE
+680 
-687 CVVPSAAVIC
+687 P
-697 RITDVEPTA
+697 DV
-706 AAVAVTE
+706 

>member
-1 MATVSAPVKRMRR
+1 
-14 LRPAPLWLS
+14 
-23 LLPAFLAYFFLDF
+23 
-36 SLRLFYGAMSDVS
+36 MSDVP

-87 PFVLLSITHCVLYQ
+87 PFALLTIAHCVLYQ

-133 WLSIAV
+133 WLSITV

-145 SAVIFTPQ
+145 CAVIFMPKARP
-153 THVGRRGGIA
+153 GRRGRIV
-163 AAVLAAACAAGIFV
+163 AAVLAVACAAGIFV

-237 WPQTTADTERIAEL
+237 WPQDTATDQRIAEL

-262 ADTPLTGAF
+262 ADTPMTGAF
-271 AGKNLIMMESVDD
+271 AGKNLILIMMESVDD

-300 EGVDFRNYY
+300 EGVYFRNYY

-328 LIAPEYQVR
+328 MIAPEYQVR
-337 NSYYSE
+337 NSYYAE
-343 HALPYSLPNRF
+343 HALPYSPANLF
-354 RDAGYRAR
+354 RDAGYCAR
-362 SYHAANPNIYN
+362 SYHAANPSIYN

-439 HLDRARAVIDYSAVP
+439 HLDRARAVIDYSTVP

-506 FSDAELIS
+506 FSDAELIE

-520 NHNLLS
+520 DHNLLS

-531 IWTEGIT
+531 IWTEDIT

-543 KTSARWT
+543 KYVSTMDIAPTIVDLFSLDADLRYYIGNDMFGPDGGMVYFRNYAWYDGKT
-550 SRRRSWTCSRWTL
+550 YDTGNDASTNPAVLAMREQVREQIDISQDTFRYDYFAYLQRR
-563 TCAIISAMTCSART
+563 
-577 AAWSTSATT
+577 
-586 RGMTARPT
+586 
-594 TPAATTRR
+594 
-602 TRPCW
+602 
-607 PCAGRCVS
+607 
-615 SSMSR
+615 
-620 RIRSAMTTLPICSGA
+620 
-635 GSSIRMNRNAAKS
+635 
-648 APNAMHSGRFFD
+648 
-660 FRGYPF
+660 
-666 MPGIRSRIVLDSLT
+666 GILNPD
-680 VTVHAAE
+680 E
-687 CVVPSAAVIC
+687 
-697 RITDVEPTA
+697 
-706 AAVAVTE
+706 

>member
-1 MATVSAPVKRMRR
+1 MATVSAPVKRARR
-14 LRPAPLWLS
+14 LRPAPLWLG

-36 SLRLFYGAMSDVS
+36 SLRLFYGAMSNVS

-87 PFVLLSITHCVLYQ
+87 PFALLTIAHCVLYQ

-115 GDGARFVSAAY
+115 GDGARFVSEAY

-145 SAVIFTPQ
+145 CAVIFTPP

-163 AAVLAAACAAGIFV
+163 AAVLAAACAAGIFA

-237 WPQTTADTERIAEL
+237 WPQTMADTERIAEL
-251 DAYYAAHPKQA
+251 DDYYASHPKEA
-262 ADTPLTGAF
+262 ADTPMTGAF
-271 AGKNLIMMESVDD
+271 AGKNLILIMMESVDD

-343 HALPYSLPNRF
+343 HALPYSLPNLF

-362 SYHAANPNIYN
+362 SFHAANPSIYN
-373 RGQIHLNFGYESYN
+373 RGQIHLNFGYESYS

-439 HLDRARAVIDYSAVP
+439 HLDRARAVIDYSTVP

-506 FSDAELIS
+506 FSDTELIE

-520 NHNLLS
+520 DHNLLS

-538 PQVSE
+538 PQVYDKYVSTMDIAPTVVDLFSLDADLRYYIGNDMFGPDGGVVYFRNYAWYDG
-543 KTSARWT
+543 KTYDTGNDASSNPAVLAM
-550 SRRRSWTCSRWTL
+550 RRQVREQLDVSQDTFRYDYFAYL
-563 TCAIISAMTCSART
+563 QR
-577 AAWSTSATT
+577 
-586 RGMTARPT
+586 RG
-594 TPAATTRR
+594 
-602 TRPCW
+602 
-607 PCAGRCVS
+607 
-615 SSMSR
+615 
-620 RIRSAMTTLPICSGA
+620 IL
-635 GSSIRMNRNAAKS
+635 N
-648 APNAMHSGRFFD
+648 
-660 FRGYPF
+660 
-666 MPGIRSRIVLDSLT
+666 LD
-680 VTVHAAE
+680 E
-687 CVVPSAAVIC
+687 
-697 RITDVEPTA
+697 
-706 AAVAVTE
+706 

>member
-1 MATVSAPVKRMRR
+1 MATVSAPVKRTRR

-36 SLRLFYGAMSDVS
+36 SLRLFYGSMSDVP

-79 IFLLVTFV
+79 IFLLITFV
-87 PFVLLSITHCVLYQ
+87 PFALLTIAHCVLYQ

-145 SAVIFTPQ
+145 CAVIFTPKARP
-153 THVGRRGGIA
+153 GRRGRIA

-262 ADTPLTGAF
+262 ADTPMAGAF
-271 AGKNLIMMESVDD
+271 AGKNLILIMMESVDD
-284 WLVTPE
+284 WLVAPE

-300 EGVDFRNYY
+300 EGVYFQNYY

-328 LIAPEYQVR
+328 MIAPEYQVR

-343 HALPYSLPNRF
+343 HALPYSLANLF

-362 SYHAANPNIYN
+362 SFHAANPNIYN

-401 QLLRGYDQIVSDE
+401 QLLRGYDQIVSGE

-439 HLDRARAVIDYSAVP
+439 HLDRARAVIDYSTVP

-477 IGGLRERLEADGHAE
+477 IGGLRERLEADGHAK
-492 DTVLMLFT
+492 DTVLVLFT

-506 FSDAELIS
+506 FSDTELIE
-514 AIKGTS
+514 AIKGTGD
-520 NHNLLS
+520 HNLLS

-543 KTSARWT
+543 KYVSTMDIAPTVVDLFSLDADLRYYIGNDMFGPDGGVVYFRNYAWYDGKT
-550 SRRRSWTCSRWTL
+550 YDTGSDDAPDPAVLAMREQVREQLDVSQDTFRYDYFACLQRR
-563 TCAIISAMTCSART
+563 
-577 AAWSTSATT
+577 
-586 RGMTARPT
+586 
-594 TPAATTRR
+594 
-602 TRPCW
+602 
-607 PCAGRCVS
+607 
-615 SSMSR
+615 
-620 RIRSAMTTLPICSGA
+620 
-635 GSSIRMNRNAAKS
+635 
-648 APNAMHSGRFFD
+648 
-660 FRGYPF
+660 
-666 MPGIRSRIVLDSLT
+666 GILNPD
-680 VTVHAAE
+680 E
-687 CVVPSAAVIC
+687 
-697 RITDVEPTA
+697 
-706 AAVAVTE
+706 

>member
-1 MATVSAPVKRMRR
+1 MATVSAPAKRAQR

-23 LLPAFLAYFFLDF
+23 LLLAFLAYFFLDF
-36 SLRLFYGAMSDVS
+36 SLRLFYGAMSNVP

-87 PFVLLSITHCVLYQ
+87 PFVLLTIAHCVLYQ

-145 SAVIFTPQ
+145 CAVIFTPQ

-163 AAVLAAACAAGIFV
+163 AAVLAAAYAAGIFV
-177 VHTTQM
+177 VHTVLM
-183 PRGGAVE
+183 PKGGAVE

-262 ADTPLTGAF
+262 ADTPMAGAF
-271 AGKNLIMMESVDD
+271 AGKNLILIMMESVDD
-284 WLVTPE
+284 WLVAPE

-300 EGVDFRNYY
+300 EGVDFQNYY

-328 LIAPEYQVR
+328 MIAPEYQVR

-343 HALPYSLPNRF
+343 HALPYSLANLF

-362 SYHAANPNIYN
+362 SYHAANQNIYN

-439 HLDRARAVIDYSAVP
+439 HLDRARTVIDYSTVP

-492 DTVLMLFT
+492 DTVLVLFT

-506 FSDAELIS
+506 FSDTELIE
-514 AIKGTS
+514 AIKGETDR
-520 NHNLLS
+520 NMLS

-543 KTSARWT
+543 KYVSTMDIAPTIVDLFSLDADLRYYIGNDMFGPDGGVVYFRNYAWYDGKT
-550 SRRRSWTCSRWTL
+550 YNTGNDASSNPAVLAMREQVREQLDVSQDTFRYDYFAYLQKRS
-563 TCAIISAMTCSART
+563 
-577 AAWSTSATT
+577 
-586 RGMTARPT
+586 G
-594 TPAATTRR
+594 
-602 TRPCW
+602 
-607 PCAGRCVS
+607 
-615 SSMSR
+615 
-620 RIRSAMTTLPICSGA
+620 
-635 GSSIRMNRNAAKS
+635 
-648 APNAMHSGRFFD
+648 
-660 FRGYPF
+660 
-666 MPGIRSRIVLDSLT
+666 
-680 VTVHAAE
+680 E
-687 CVVPSAAVIC
+687 
-697 RITDVEPTA
+697 
-706 AAVAVTE
+706 TETK

>member
-1 MATVSAPVKRMRR
+1 
-14 LRPAPLWLS
+14 
-23 LLPAFLAYFFLDF
+23 
-36 SLRLFYGAMSDVS
+36 MSNVS

-87 PFVLLSITHCVLYQ
+87 PFALLTIAHCVLYQ

-145 SAVIFTPQ
+145 CAVIFTPQ
-153 THVGRRGGIA
+153 THVGRRGRIV
-163 AAVLAAACAAGIFV
+163 AAVLAVACTAGIIV
-177 VHTTQM
+177 VHNVLVY
-183 PRGGAVE
+183 RGDDQDR
-190 HSEYLAWDNAESHDT
+190 SEYLSWDNAESHDT

-226 QYTVRGAAVTL
+226 QYTVRGVVVTI

-251 DAYYAAHPKQA
+251 DDYYASHPKEA
-262 ADTPLTGAF
+262 ADTPMTGAF
-271 AGKNLIMMESVDD
+271 AGKNLIFIMMESMDD

-328 LIAPEYQVR
+328 MIAPEYQVR
-337 NSYYSE
+337 NSYYTE
-343 HALPYSLPNRF
+343 HALPYSLANLF
-354 RDAGYRAR
+354 CDAGYRAR

-373 RGQIHLNFGYESYN
+373 RGQIHLNFGYESYS

-430 TEQQNISEP
+430 EEQDTISAP
-439 HLDRARAVIDYSAVP
+439 HLARARAVIDYSTVP

-477 IGGLRERLEADGHAE
+477 IGGLRERLEADGYAE

-506 FSDAELIS
+506 FSDTELIE
-514 AIKGTS
+514 AIKGTGD
-520 NHNLLS
+520 HNLLS

-543 KTSARWT
+543 KYVSTMDIAPTVVDLFSLDADLRYYIGNDMFGPDGGVVYFRNYAWYDGKT
-550 SRRRSWTCSRWTL
+550 YDTGNDASSNPAVLAMREQVREQLDVSQDTFRYDYFACLQRR
-563 TCAIISAMTCSART
+563 
-577 AAWSTSATT
+577 
-586 RGMTARPT
+586 
-594 TPAATTRR
+594 
-602 TRPCW
+602 
-607 PCAGRCVS
+607 
-615 SSMSR
+615 
-620 RIRSAMTTLPICSGA
+620 
-635 GSSIRMNRNAAKS
+635 
-648 APNAMHSGRFFD
+648 
-660 FRGYPF
+660 
-666 MPGIRSRIVLDSLT
+666 GILNPD
-680 VTVHAAE
+680 E
-687 CVVPSAAVIC
+687 
-697 RITDVEPTA
+697 
-706 AAVAVTE
+706 

>member
-1 MATVSAPVKRMRR
+1 MATVSAPVKRARR

-36 SLRLFYGAMSDVS
+36 SLRLFYGAMSNVS

-73 PRTGRR
+73 PRVGRR

-87 PFVLLSITHCVLYQ
+87 PFLLLSITHCVLYQ

-145 SAVIFTPQ
+145 CAVIFTPKARP
-153 THVGRRGGIA
+153 GRRGRIV

-177 VHTTQM
+177 VHTVLM
-183 PRGGAVE
+183 PRGGIVE
-190 HSEYLAWDNAESHDT
+190 HNEYLAWDNAESHDT

-251 DAYYAAHPKQA
+251 DDYYASHPKEA
-262 ADTPLTGAF
+262 ADTPMTGAF
-271 AGKNLIMMESVDD
+271 AGKNLIFIMMESMDD

-300 EGVDFRNYY
+300 EGVYFQNYY

-328 LIAPEYQVR
+328 MIVPEYQVR

-354 RDAGYRAR
+354 RNAGYCAR
-362 SYHAANPNIYN
+362 SFHAANPNIYN

-401 QLLRGYDQIVSDE
+401 QLLRGYDRIVSDE

-430 TEQQNISEP
+430 EEQDTISAP
-439 HLDRARAVIDYSAVP
+439 HLARARAVIDYSAVP

-492 DTVLMLFT
+492 DTVLVLFT

-520 NHNLLS
+520 DHNLLS

-538 PQVSE
+538 PQVYDKYVSTMDIAPTVVDLFSLDADLRYYIGNDMFGPDGGVVYFRNYAWYDG
-543 KTSARWT
+543 KTYDTGNDASTNPAVLAMREQVREQINISQDT
-550 SRRRSWTCSRWTL
+550 FRYDYFAYLQRR
-563 TCAIISAMTCSART
+563 
-577 AAWSTSATT
+577 
-586 RGMTARPT
+586 
-594 TPAATTRR
+594 
-602 TRPCW
+602 
-607 PCAGRCVS
+607 
-615 SSMSR
+615 
-620 RIRSAMTTLPICSGA
+620 
-635 GSSIRMNRNAAKS
+635 
-648 APNAMHSGRFFD
+648 
-660 FRGYPF
+660 
-666 MPGIRSRIVLDSLT
+666 GILNPD
-680 VTVHAAE
+680 E
-687 CVVPSAAVIC
+687 
-697 RITDVEPTA
+697 
-706 AAVAVTE
+706 

>member
-1 MATVSAPVKRMRR
+1 MATVSAPVKRARR

-36 SLRLFYGAMSDVS
+36 SLRLFYGAMSNVS

-87 PFVLLSITHCVLYQ
+87 PFALLTIAHCVLYQ

-115 GDGARFVSAAY
+115 GDGARFISAAY

-145 SAVIFTPQ
+145 CAVIFTPQ

-177 VHTTQM
+177 VHATQM
-183 PRGGAVE
+183 PRGGIVE
-190 HSEYLAWDNAESHDT
+190 HNEYLAWDNAESHDT

-226 QYTVRGAAVTL
+226 QYTVRGAVVTL

-262 ADTPLTGAF
+262 ADTPMTGAF
-271 AGKNLIMMESVDD
+271 AGKNLIFIMMESMDD

-300 EGVDFRNYY
+300 EGVYFRNYY
-309 APIFLAAATFNS
+309 APIFLTAATFNS

-328 LIAPEYQVR
+328 MIAPEYQVR
-337 NSYYSE
+337 NSYYTE
-343 HALPYSLPNRF
+343 HALPYSLANLF

-394 DDYMLDS
+394 DDYTLDS
-401 QLLRGYDQIVSDE
+401 QLLRGYDRIVSDE

-430 TEQQNISEP
+430 EEQDTISAP
-439 HLDRARAVIDYSAVP
+439 HLARARAVIDYSTVP

-477 IGGLRERLEADGHAE
+477 IGGLRKQLEADGHAE
-492 DTVLMLFT
+492 DTVLVLFT

-506 FSDAELIS
+506 FSDTELIE
-514 AIKGTS
+514 AIKGTGD
-520 NHNLLS
+520 HNLLS

-543 KTSARWT
+543 KYVSTMDIAPTIVDLFSLNANLRYYIGNDMFGPDGGVVYFRNYAWYDGKT
-550 SRRRSWTCSRWTL
+550 YDTGNDASTNPAVLAMREQVREQIDISQDTFRYDYFAYLQRR
-563 TCAIISAMTCSART
+563 
-577 AAWSTSATT
+577 
-586 RGMTARPT
+586 
-594 TPAATTRR
+594 
-602 TRPCW
+602 
-607 PCAGRCVS
+607 
-615 SSMSR
+615 
-620 RIRSAMTTLPICSGA
+620 
-635 GSSIRMNRNAAKS
+635 
-648 APNAMHSGRFFD
+648 
-660 FRGYPF
+660 
-666 MPGIRSRIVLDSLT
+666 GILNPD
-680 VTVHAAE
+680 E
-687 CVVPSAAVIC
+687 
-697 RITDVEPTA
+697 
-706 AAVAVTE
+706 

>member
-1 MATVSAPVKRMRR
+1 MATVSAPVKRARR

-36 SLRLFYGAMSDVS
+36 SLRLFYGAMSNVS

-87 PFVLLSITHCVLYQ
+87 PFVLLTITHCVLYQ

-108 FADLAYA
+108 FANLAYA

-145 SAVIFTPQ
+145 CAVIFTPQ
-153 THVGRRGGIA
+153 TRVGRRGGIA
-163 AAVLAAACAAGIFV
+163 AAVMAAACAAGIFV

-183 PRGGAVE
+183 PRGGIME
-190 HSEYLAWDNAESHDT
+190 HNEYLAWNDAESHDT

-226 QYTVRGAAVTL
+226 QYTVRGAVVTI

-262 ADTPLTGAF
+262 ADTPMTGAF
-271 AGKNLIMMESVDD
+271 AGKNLILIMMESVDD

-300 EGVDFRNYY
+300 EGVYFRNYY

-328 LIAPEYQVR
+328 MIAPEYQVR

-354 RDAGYRAR
+354 RDAGYCTR
-362 SYHAANPNIYN
+362 SFHAANPSIYN

-430 TEQQNISEP
+430 EEQDTISAP
-439 HLDRARAVIDYSAVP
+439 HLARACAVIDYSTVP

-514 AIKGTS
+514 AIKGETDR
-520 NHNLLS
+520 NMLS

-538 PQVSE
+538 PQVYDKYVSTMDIAPTIVDLFSLDADLRYYIGNDKFGPDGGVVYFRNYAWYDG
-543 KTSARWT
+543 KTYDTGNDASSNPAVLAMREQVREQLDVSQDT
-550 SRRRSWTCSRWTL
+550 FRYDYFACLQRRG
-563 TCAIISAMTCSART
+563 IIN
-577 AAWSTSATT
+577 
-586 RGMTARPT
+586 P
-594 TPAATTRR
+594 
-602 TRPCW
+602 
-607 PCAGRCVS
+607 
-615 SSMSR
+615 
-620 RIRSAMTTLPICSGA
+620 
-635 GSSIRMNRNAAKS
+635 
-648 APNAMHSGRFFD
+648 D
-660 FRGYPF
+660 
-666 MPGIRSRIVLDSLT
+666 
-680 VTVHAAE
+680 E
-687 CVVPSAAVIC
+687 
-697 RITDVEPTA
+697 
-706 AAVAVTE
+706 

>member
-1 MATVSAPVKRMRR
+1 MATVSAPVKRARR

-36 SLRLFYGAMSDVS
+36 SLRLFYGAMSNVS

-87 PFVLLSITHCVLYQ
+87 PFVLLTITHCVLYQ

-145 SAVIFTPQ
+145 CAVIFTPQ
-153 THVGRRGGIA
+153 THVGLRGGIA

-226 QYTVRGAAVTL
+226 QYTMRGAVVTL
-237 WPQTTADTERIAEL
+237 WPQTTATDQRIAEL
-251 DAYYAAHPKQA
+251 DDYYASHPKEA
-262 ADTPLTGAF
+262 ADTPMTGAF
-271 AGKNLIMMESVDD
+271 AGKNLILIMMESVDD

-300 EGVDFRNYY
+300 EGVYFRNYY

-328 LIAPEYQVR
+328 MIAPEYQVR
-337 NSYYSE
+337 NSYYAE
-343 HALPYSLPNRF
+343 HALPYSLANLF
-354 RDAGYRAR
+354 RYAGYRAR

-387 DYGDLGM
+387 DASVLDM
-394 DDYMLDS
+394 DSYMLDA
-401 QLLRGYDQIVSDE
+401 QMLNGYDRIVSDE

-430 TEQQNISEP
+430 EEQDTISAP
-439 HLDRARAVIDYSAVP
+439 HLARARAVIDYSTVP

-506 FSDAELIS
+506 FSDAEFIS
-514 AIKGTS
+514 AIKGETDR
-520 NHNLLS
+520 NMLS

-538 PQVSE
+538 PQVYDKYVSTMDIAPTVVDLFSLDADLRYYIGNDMFGPDGGVVYFRNYAWYDG
-543 KTSARWT
+543 KTYDTGNDASTNPAVLAMREQVHEQIDISQDT
-550 SRRRSWTCSRWTL
+550 FRCNYFAYLQKRS
-563 TCAIISAMTCSART
+563 
-577 AAWSTSATT
+577 
-586 RGMTARPT
+586 G
-594 TPAATTRR
+594 
-602 TRPCW
+602 
-607 PCAGRCVS
+607 
-615 SSMSR
+615 
-620 RIRSAMTTLPICSGA
+620 
-635 GSSIRMNRNAAKS
+635 
-648 APNAMHSGRFFD
+648 
-660 FRGYPF
+660 
-666 MPGIRSRIVLDSLT
+666 
-680 VTVHAAE
+680 E
-687 CVVPSAAVIC
+687 
-697 RITDVEPTA
+697 
-706 AAVAVTE
+706 TETK

>member
-1 MATVSAPVKRMRR
+1 MAIVSAPVKRVRR

-36 SLRLFYGAMSDVS
+36 SLRLFYGAMSNVS

-73 PRTGRR
+73 PRVGRR

-87 PFVLLSITHCVLYQ
+87 PFLLLSITHCVLYQ

-145 SAVIFTPQ
+145 CAVIFTPKARP
-153 THVGRRGGIA
+153 GRRGRIV

-177 VHTTQM
+177 VHTVLM
-183 PRGGAVE
+183 PRGGIVE
-190 HSEYLAWDNAESHDT
+190 HNEYLAWDNAESHDT

-251 DAYYAAHPKQA
+251 DDYYASHPKEA
-262 ADTPLTGAF
+262 ADTPMTGAF
-271 AGKNLIMMESVDD
+271 AGKNLIFIMMESMDD

-300 EGVDFRNYY
+300 EGVYFQNYY

-328 LIAPEYQVR
+328 MIAPEYQVR

-354 RDAGYRAR
+354 RNAGYCAR
-362 SYHAANPNIYN
+362 SFHAANPNIYN

-401 QLLRGYDQIVSDE
+401 QLLRGYDRIVSDE

-430 TEQQNISEP
+430 EEQDTISAP
-439 HLDRARAVIDYSAVP
+439 HLARARAVIDYSAVP

-492 DTVLMLFT
+492 DTVLVLFT

-520 NHNLLS
+520 DHNLLS

-538 PQVSE
+538 PQVYDKYVSTMDIAPTVVDLFSLDADLRYYIGNDMFGPDGGVVYFRNYAWYDG
-543 KTSARWT
+543 KTYDTGNDASTNPAVLAMREQVREQINISQDT
-550 SRRRSWTCSRWTL
+550 FRYDYFAYLQRR
-563 TCAIISAMTCSART
+563 
-577 AAWSTSATT
+577 
-586 RGMTARPT
+586 
-594 TPAATTRR
+594 
-602 TRPCW
+602 
-607 PCAGRCVS
+607 
-615 SSMSR
+615 
-620 RIRSAMTTLPICSGA
+620 
-635 GSSIRMNRNAAKS
+635 
-648 APNAMHSGRFFD
+648 
-660 FRGYPF
+660 
-666 MPGIRSRIVLDSLT
+666 GILNPD
-680 VTVHAAE
+680 E
-687 CVVPSAAVIC
+687 
-697 RITDVEPTA
+697 
-706 AAVAVTE
+706 

>member
-1 MATVSAPVKRMRR
+1 MATVSAPVKRARR
-14 LRPAPLWLS
+14 LRPVPLWLS
-23 LLPAFLAYFFLDF
+23 LLLAFLAYFFLDF
-36 SLRLFYGAMSDVS
+36 SLRLFYGSMSDVP

-87 PFVLLSITHCVLYQ
+87 PFALLTIAHCVLYQ

-145 SAVIFTPQ
+145 CAVIFTPQ

-262 ADTPLTGAF
+262 ADTPMAGAF
-271 AGKNLIMMESVDD
+271 AGKNLILIMMESVDD
-284 WLVTPE
+284 WLVAPE

-337 NSYYSE
+337 NSYYAE
-343 HALPYSLPNRF
+343 HALPYSLANLF

-373 RGQIHLNFGYESYN
+373 RGQIHLNFGYESYS

-439 HLDRARAVIDYSAVP
+439 HLDRARTVIDYSTVP

-514 AIKGTS
+514 AIKGETDR
-520 NHNLLS
+520 NMLS

-543 KTSARWT
+543 KYVSTMDIAPTIVDLFSLDADLRYYIGNDMFGPDGGMVYFRNYAWYDGKT
-550 SRRRSWTCSRWTL
+550 YDTGNDASSNPAVLAMREQVREQIDISQDTFRSDYFAYLQRR
-563 TCAIISAMTCSART
+563 
-577 AAWSTSATT
+577 
-586 RGMTARPT
+586 
-594 TPAATTRR
+594 
-602 TRPCW
+602 
-607 PCAGRCVS
+607 
-615 SSMSR
+615 
-620 RIRSAMTTLPICSGA
+620 
-635 GSSIRMNRNAAKS
+635 
-648 APNAMHSGRFFD
+648 
-660 FRGYPF
+660 
-666 MPGIRSRIVLDSLT
+666 GILNPD
-680 VTVHAAE
+680 E
-687 CVVPSAAVIC
+687 
-697 RITDVEPTA
+697 
-706 AAVAVTE
+706 

>member
-1 MATVSAPVKRMRR
+1 MATVSAPVKRVRR

-36 SLRLFYGAMSDVS
+36 SLRLFYGAMSNVS

-79 IFLLVTFV
+79 IFLLITFV
-87 PFVLLSITHCVLYQ
+87 PFALLTIAHCVLYQ

-145 SAVIFTPQ
+145 CAVIFTPK

-177 VHTTQM
+177 VHTVLM
-183 PRGGAVE
+183 PKGGAVE
-190 HSEYLAWDNAESHDT
+190 HSEYLAWDNAASHDT

-226 QYTVRGAAVTL
+226 QYTVRGAVVTL

-262 ADTPLTGAF
+262 ADTPMTGAF
-271 AGKNLIMMESVDD
+271 AGKNLIFIMMESMDD

-300 EGVDFRNYY
+300 EGVYFRNYY

-328 LIAPEYQVR
+328 MIAPEYQVR
-337 NSYYSE
+337 NSYYTE

-354 RDAGYRAR
+354 RGAGYCAR
-362 SYHAANPNIYN
+362 SFHAANPNIYN

-401 QLLRGYDQIVSDE
+401 QLLRGYDRIVSDE

-430 TEQQNISEP
+430 EEQDTISAP
-439 HLDRARAVIDYSAVP
+439 HLARARAVIDYSTVP

-477 IGGLRERLEADGHAE
+477 IGGLRKQLEADGHAE
-492 DTVLMLFT
+492 DTVLVLFT

-506 FSDAELIS
+506 FSDTELIE

-520 NHNLLS
+520 DHNLLS

-538 PQVSE
+538 PQVYDKYVSTMDIAPTIVDLFSLDADLRYYIGNDMFGPDGGVVYFRNYAWYDG
-543 KTSARWT
+543 KTYDTGNDASTNPAVLAMREQVREQIDVSQDT
-550 SRRRSWTCSRWTL
+550 FRYDYFACLQRR
-563 TCAIISAMTCSART
+563 
-577 AAWSTSATT
+577 
-586 RGMTARPT
+586 
-594 TPAATTRR
+594 
-602 TRPCW
+602 
-607 PCAGRCVS
+607 
-615 SSMSR
+615 
-620 RIRSAMTTLPICSGA
+620 
-635 GSSIRMNRNAAKS
+635 
-648 APNAMHSGRFFD
+648 
-660 FRGYPF
+660 
-666 MPGIRSRIVLDSLT
+666 GILNPD
-680 VTVHAAE
+680 E
-687 CVVPSAAVIC
+687 
-697 RITDVEPTA
+697 
-706 AAVAVTE
+706 